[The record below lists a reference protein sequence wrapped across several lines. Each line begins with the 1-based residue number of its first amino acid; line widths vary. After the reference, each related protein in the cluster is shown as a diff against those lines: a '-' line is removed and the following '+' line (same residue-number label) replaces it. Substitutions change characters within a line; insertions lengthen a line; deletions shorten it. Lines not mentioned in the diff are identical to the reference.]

1 MAKLLATL
9 FHALMLQHALPCT
22 ALQLLMLKTSVPSAL
37 LTKNVV
43 LECFVEPVT
52 TQESAKMDAPF
63 HFQMT
68 PLNALRVNIATL
80 L

>member
-1 MAKLLATL
+1 
-9 FHALMLQHALPCT
+9 
-22 ALQLLMLKTSVPSAL
+22 
-37 LTKNVV
+37 
-43 LECFVEPVT
+43 VEPVT